1 MLGYTS
7 HGCGMLLIWLS
18 VGIKK
23 SCGNTKM
30 SPSPPA
36 SDWSLQI
43 FILRRTV
50 GSPDVHWTRQVSR
63 SPLFDFWGFFFKK
76 NSRLNPWMS
85 FDLFGETALR
95 ISKWSAKKVIGGAEN
110 VAAAEYDSGS
120 RDSRRGENGRND
132 RIKWLNGPRNIPF
145 RNIYS
150 EKKREHLHTPPSG
163 AYPAHWPPDSALFTL
178 SKMCSDGFDT

>member
-1 MLGYTS
+1 
-7 HGCGMLLIWLS
+7 
-18 VGIKK
+18 
-23 SCGNTKM
+23 
-30 SPSPPA
+30 
-36 SDWSLQI
+36 
-43 FILRRTV
+43 
-50 GSPDVHWTRQVSR
+50 
-63 SPLFDFWGFFFKK
+63 
-76 NSRLNPWMS
+76 MS

-150 EKKREHLHTPPSG
+150 EKKWTFTYASLRRLSG
-163 AYPAHWPPDSALFTL
+163 SLATR
-178 SKMCSDGFDT
+178 